1 MKQQLILVR
10 GVPGEG
16 KTTFA
21 RKLVEVTQGNAGN
34 AGKFKLYENDAWRG
48 SGDERIYDKRFNYTA
63 KAWCLV
69 NTAASLKCG
78 DNVIVSNTFARIEE
92 LEPYFLLVEEL
103 RMRGIEIEVTVLHV
117 EGIKY
122 GNSVHDSDTDTVNYN
137 RYREQWQDYNGEYAL
152 GNTRP
157 EEERTEAS

>member
-21 RKLVEVTQGNAGN
+21 SKLRMLGH
-34 AGKFKLYENDAWRG
+34 FRHYENDAWRG
-48 SGDERIYDKRFNYTA
+48 FGNERIYDKRFNYTA
-63 KAWCLV
+63 KAWCLGS
-69 NTAASLKCG
+69 AADSLKCG

-122 GNSVHDSDTDTVNYN
+122 GNSVYDRDKNAVNYN

-157 EEERTEAS
+157 EEERAEAT